1 MTALLM
7 NDSIYTLLWFLL
19 LIILLTA
26 SLTVLIIYL
35 IKREKKTQKTIPANN
50 IVIEIEN
57 QEQMKYN
64 CAYKPEYLLSRN
76 EKSQY
81 WLLRSW
87 ADKNNLIVFT
97 KVRLAD
103 LISPRENGKNRQQL
117 FWKIQA
123 KHIDFVICDNSIRV
137 KCIIEIMDSS
147 HYDPE
152 RIKRDNFVREV
163 LTSCGYKLI
172 QTHHIDHDTLTKVIT
187 PEKITTN
194 KETAAL

>member
-1 MTALLM
+1 M
-7 NDSIYTLLWFLL
+7 NSIEILAGLIFTTIAIGA
-19 LIILLTA
+19 IILG
-26 SLTVLIIYL
+26 LISWHNYDP
-35 IKREKKTQKTIPANN
+35 KSKTYQQSEVSNPNTETDNK
-50 IVIEIEN
+50 EN
-57 QEQMKYN
+57 YTN
-64 CAYKPEYLLSRN
+64 AYKAEYLMTRN
-76 EKSQY
+76 EKTQY

-87 ADKNNLIVFT
+87 ADANNLIVFT

-103 LISPRENGKNRQQL
+103 LISPRENSNNRQKL

-123 KHIDFVICDNSIRV
+123 KHVDFVICDNSIRV
-137 KCIIEIMDSS
+137 KCIIEIMDNS

-172 QTHHIDHDTLTKVIT
+172 QTHHIDHDVLTKVIT

>member
-1 MTALLM
+1 MKNKMTTLLM
-7 NDSIYTLLWFLL
+7 NDHLYVLVGF
-19 LIILLTA
+19 ILLMVLLAA
-26 SLTVLIIYL
+26 SLTVLVIYL
-35 IKREKKTQKTIPANN
+35 IKREKKNQKTIPANN
-50 IVIEIEN
+50 AVIEIEN

-103 LISPRENGKNRQQL
+103 LISPRENGRNRQQL

-123 KHIDFVICDNSIRV
+123 KHVDFVVCDNSIRV

-152 RIKRDNFVREV
+152 RIKRDNFVKEV

-172 QTHHIDHDTLTKVIT
+172 QTHHINHAELD
-187 PEKITTN
+187 KII
-194 KETAAL
+194 KPAESQY

>member
-1 MTALLM
+1 M
-7 NDSIYTLLWFLL
+7 NSIEIFTGLIFTTIAIGA
-19 LIILLTA
+19 IILG
-26 SLTVLIIYL
+26 LISWHNYAP
-35 IKREKKTQKTIPANN
+35 KSKTYQKSEVSNPNTETDNK
-50 IVIEIEN
+50 EN
-57 QEQMKYN
+57 YTNE
-64 CAYKPEYLLSRN
+64 YKAEYLMTRN
-76 EKSQY
+76 EKTQY

-87 ADKNNLIVFT
+87 ADANNLIVFT

-103 LISPRENGKNRQQL
+103 LISPRENGKNRQKL

-123 KHIDFVICDNSIRV
+123 KHVDFVICDNSIRV
-137 KCIIEIMDSS
+137 KCIIEIMDNS

-172 QTHHIDHDTLTKVIT
+172 QTHHIDHDVLTKIIT

>member
-1 MTALLM
+1 MDKNIILGIIAIIIF
-7 NDSIYTLLWFLL
+7 SL
-19 LIILLTA
+19 LIITA
-26 SLTVLIIYL
+26 ISLGIYL
-35 IKREKKTQKTIPANN
+35 IYKYIKTQAKN
-50 IVIEIEN
+50 INKADETKNIINPEN
-57 QEQMKYN
+57 SEWVKYTE
-64 CAYKPEYLLSRN
+64 AYKPEYLMTRN
-76 EKSQY
+76 EKTQY

-87 ADKNNLIVFT
+87 ADANNLIVFT

-103 LISPRENGKNRQQL
+103 LISPRENSNNRQKL

-123 KHIDFVICDNSIRV
+123 KHVDFVICDNSIRV
-137 KCIIEIMDSS
+137 KCIIEIMDNS

-172 QTHHIDHDTLTKVIT
+172 QTHHIDHDVLTKVIT

>member
-1 MTALLM
+1 MNSIAIFAGLM
-7 NDSIYTLLWFLL
+7 FTIIAIGA
-19 LIILLTA
+19 IILG
-26 SLTVLIIYL
+26 LISWHNYAP
-35 IKREKKTQKTIPANN
+35 KSKTYQQSEVSNPNTETDNK
-50 IVIEIEN
+50 EN
-57 QEQMKYN
+57 YTN
-64 CAYKPEYLLSRN
+64 VYKAEYLMTRN
-76 EKSQY
+76 EKTQY

-87 ADKNNLIVFT
+87 ADANNLIVFT

-103 LISPRENGKNRQQL
+103 LISPRENSNNRQKL

-123 KHIDFVICDNSIRV
+123 KHVDFVICDNSIRV
-137 KCIIEIMDSS
+137 KCIIEIMDNS

-172 QTHHIDHDTLTKVIT
+172 QTHHIDHDVLTKVIT